1 MSNINEEL
9 KHMKYLLGYK
19 KGVIISEQKIVNE
32 VDDETDLE
40 DVTTTQTT
48 DPKTKT
54 IKGGIGAKFGNQE
67 FNWLGIQRSPT
78 RIGLDFEYTKELNQ
92 ELNTAGDILGKMNEE
107 IDDKD
112 YVSLPND
119 LKVKLANGFYNAIE
133 ELINK
138 QDFSKYDKKALRKIK
153 KFFKK
158 SQRWSFSV
166 DELNDSDD
174 GKNYSKVKLDVPSKG
189 EITVLEEVKNEV
201 TTALQTLNDNNTNGE
216 IILGDQASVFK
227 FFNKTSE
234 YEVIPQTKKRLSTIF
249 SHISVPIDAKEEKP
263 KTTGIRSSGTEV
275 DVDKIPLNYLA
286 GKSDPT
292 PYLTEVMKQ
301 VYTAIYSS
309 KVTFDTESGTNK
321 TMTIKE
327 MLDCGDQR
335 CAEIFDVYI
344 TDVECIASAS
354 NTWKDDVLDY
364 THENDDTEVK
374 KASELSTSGNN
385 LKNLKLAKERGNKL
399 VQSVLEEI
407 QRTPGI
413 RLYRQFNYNEDI
425 LMEFR
430 VTNTGGKVDQDPKK
444 DAKYPNPGQYAKF
457 KFGIGVS
464 IQEKVTNPAV
474 NLLKGQINQRQISL
488 RYIGKKDSSFNINFD
503 IIPGSKQKSVYLRKS
518 IFGNKGHK
526 TLPQWKSNMRY
537 NNQQRKWGNSDRR
550 KIFGNYRT

>member
-1 MSNINEEL
+1 
-9 KHMKYLLGYK
+9 
-19 KGVIISEQKIVNE
+19 
-32 VDDETDLE
+32 
-40 DVTTTQTT
+40 
-48 DPKTKT
+48 
-54 IKGGIGAKFGNQE
+54 
-67 FNWLGIQRSPT
+67 LGIQKSPT

-92 ELNTAGDILGKMNEE
+92 ELNTAGDVLGKMNEE

-234 YEVIPQTKKRLSTIF
+234 YEVIPQAKKRLSTIF

-301 VYTAIYSS
+301 VYSAIYSS

-474 NLLKGQINQRQISL
+474 NLLKGQINQITSTQLHWKLIIKILISSSMIQIFL
-488 RYIGKKDSSFNINFD
+488 L
-503 IIPGSKQKSVYLRKS
+503 II
-518 IFGNKGHK
+518 
-526 TLPQWKSNMRY
+526 
-537 NNQQRKWGNSDRR
+537 
-550 KIFGNYRT
+550 